1 MTLSKAQQEA
11 WDKIKNFKT
20 LTPDIAYQSDVF
32 SPAEDWTDT
41 VSISGQR
48 GYTWYANRVYGKF
61 NTATLKALEKKGLIK
76 VHEFGGAHYSDTIE
90 ILEKRQCK
98 ICETKFVKGEWCKC
112 FKVIKS
118 IDDCNPEEVPY
129 PDVKEGM

>member
-11 WDKIKNFKT
+11 WNKIKNFKT
-20 LTPDIAYQSDVF
+20 LTPDKANNWSDVF
-32 SPAEDWTDT
+32 SPAEDWTQEFK
-41 VSISGQR
+41 SG
-48 GYTWYANRVYGKF
+48 GSKTWYANRVYGKF

-76 VHEFGGAHYSDTIE
+76 VHHFGGGAYSDTIE
-90 ILEKRQCK
+90 ILEERQCK

>member
-1 MTLSKAQQEA
+1 MKKLTNAQQLT
-11 WDKIKNFKT
+11 WDAIKNHQT
-20 LTPDIAYQSDVF
+20 MNPDEAYQTDVF
-32 SPAEDWTDT
+32 SPAEDWTQEFE
-41 VSISGQR
+41 SG
-48 GYTWYANRVYGKF
+48 GSHTWYANRVYGKF
-61 NTATLKALEKKGLIK
+61 NTATLKALEKRGLIK
-76 VHEFGGAHYSDTIE
+76 VHEFGGAHFSDAIE
-90 ILEKRQCK
+90 ILKKQQQCK

>member
-1 MTLSKAQQEA
+1 MKLSNAQQIA
-11 WDKIKNFKT
+11 WDKIRNFKT
-20 LTPDIAYQSDVF
+20 LTPDKASQSDVW
-32 SPAEDWTDT
+32 SPAEDWTQEYK
-41 VSISGQR
+41 SGR
-48 GYTWYANRVYGKF
+48 STTWYANRVYGIF
-61 NTATLKALEKKGLIK
+61 NTATLKTLEKKGLIK

>member
-1 MTLSKAQQEA
+1 M
-11 WDKIKNFKT
+11 
-20 LTPDIAYQSDVF
+20 TPDKASQSDVW
-32 SPAEDWTDT
+32 SPAEDWTQEYK
-41 VSISGQR
+41 SGR
-48 GYTWYANRVYGKF
+48 STTWYANRVYGIF
-61 NTATLKALEKKGLIK
+61 NTATLKTLEKKGLIK